1 MHPQNLWVFIAESSG
16 LAAPA
21 SHTDLKRQTPKE
33 GPSLDSH
40 GQPVYVTALVLSPV
54 PHVC

>member
-1 MHPQNLWVFIAESSG
+1 MHPQNLWVFIAASSG